1 MVHGILLKITADQP
15 NTNTYIKYLETMEKF
30 INNKYVT
37 IIFWLCMFSHI
48 EAIENPFSKN
58 GTVEI
63 SFKKSQSFTFSTG
76 DRLLQS
82 NNIYHSINLKTR
94 LKKGELAHVT
104 GR

>member
-1 MVHGILLKITADQP
+1 MGKV
-15 NTNTYIKYLETMEKF
+15 

-37 IIFWLCMFSHI
+37 IIFWLCMFEHI
-48 EAIENPFSKN
+48 KAIENPFSTN

-76 DRLLQS
+76 ERPLQF

-94 LKKGELAHVT
+94 LKQGELAHVT
-104 GR
+104 GIQPLE